1 MNKELALKLL
11 KIASN
16 ILTGDATKD
25 DAVTCLAAAGYLMQ
39 DACSVTTGTDTPEGI
54 VQSPQALEVDGL
66 NVIKIDGVTYKA
78 IECTSCTGCAFSDK
92 PQCNVVNQT
101 PGCTRHRSDN
111 RSIIWLKV
119 G

>member
-39 DACSVTTGTDTPEGI
+39 DACNVTTGTDTPEVI
-54 VQSPQALEVDGL
+54 VPPPQTLEVDGL
-66 NVIKIDGVTYKA
+66 NVITVDGGKYEAVD
-78 IECTSCTGCAFSDK
+78 CTTCANCAFNGKS
-92 PQCNVVNQT
+92 QCNVVNQF
-101 PGCTRHRSDN
+101 PGCTSSRADG
-111 RSIIWLKV
+111 RSIFWLKV